1 MPPGASQCRCN
12 RWGQPRLTIC
22 SVRFVTQKR
31 FFTLSSCGTHVIYTR
46 QLRWGL
52 GCFVCFE
59 VLGGRSPAPRIS
71 SLIRVHGSSTGES
84 QYVYIYI
91 NIRDASL
98 FPATQSMQ
106 CRCYGSW
113 SQPMSTLSVSNCRS
127 MRLQCE
133 WKVNRRTVWWLADTR
148 TFTVKAKIVSRHDI
162 PRAPDEQSPWQTPTN
177 HLADSYGFWA
187 APLRALILARG
198 RYCAQ

>member
-1 MPPGASQCRCN
+1 MLSIRDSCVGALGALCA
-12 RWGQPRLTIC
+12 L
-22 SVRFVTQKR
+22 RF
-31 FFTLSSCGTHVIYTR
+31 
-46 QLRWGL
+46 W
-52 GCFVCFE
+52 E
-59 VLGGRSPAPRIS
+59 GGRPLRASPRS
-71 SLIRVHGSSTGES
+71 SVSTGRRRVS
-84 QYVYIYI
+84 LSMYIYI

-198 RYCAQ
+198 RYCAK